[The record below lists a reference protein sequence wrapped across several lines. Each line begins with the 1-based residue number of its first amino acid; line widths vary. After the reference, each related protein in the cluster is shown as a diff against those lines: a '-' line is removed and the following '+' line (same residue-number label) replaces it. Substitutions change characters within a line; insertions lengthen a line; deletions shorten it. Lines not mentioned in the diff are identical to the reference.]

1 MGYSTG
7 LDQERSVQH
16 LPHTSLPE
24 GQVLG
29 QQLPAS
35 PLLVRGCGAGAAL
48 LPRGRQSRA
57 ELRAKEQVFPPPSLP
72 PGRAGS
78 TPIPVPV
85 QGAFSSSFGAARS
98 GGDSPNLPKPQ
109 VVRVDLPPPTPKVGC
124 WLPPPS
130 PRSLPRQALSSLG
143 SGDRTLPSACCGLRG
158 EKEKREQPKQ
168 GAIKVNCF
176 YCRFNSVL

>member
-7 LDQERSVQH
+7 LDQEGSVQH

-35 PLLVRGCGAGAAL
+35 PLLVRDVGQERLCCPGAGRAGQSSGPRSRFFLLHPCPREGLGAPRSHCRCRERSAAPL
-48 LPRGRQSRA
+48 GLPEAGGQPKPPKKPGCPSGPPTSDTQGRVLA
-57 ELRAKEQVFPPPSLP
+57 APSLP
-72 PGRAGS
+72 QVSPQAS
-78 TPIPVPV
+78 
-85 QGAFSSSFGAARS
+85 AAVTGKR
-98 GGDSPNLPKPQ
+98 GPDTALGL
-109 VVRVDLPPPTPKVGC
+109 L
-124 WLPPPS
+124 
-130 PRSLPRQALSSLG
+130 QA
-143 SGDRTLPSACCGLRG
+143 PG
-158 EKEKREQPKQ
+158 EKEKREQPNQ